1 MKFKIFIFTFN
12 RPDLLTLQI
21 KCLRKFAKNLNEIY
35 VIHDSRNNEFV
46 DEFNKRDGDS
56 TRDKNFIIYV
66 HID

>member
-1 MKFKIFIFTFN
+1 MTS
-12 RPDLLTLQI
+12 L
-21 KCLRKFAKNLNEIY
+21 AEI
-35 VIHDSRNNEFV
+35 NEFV